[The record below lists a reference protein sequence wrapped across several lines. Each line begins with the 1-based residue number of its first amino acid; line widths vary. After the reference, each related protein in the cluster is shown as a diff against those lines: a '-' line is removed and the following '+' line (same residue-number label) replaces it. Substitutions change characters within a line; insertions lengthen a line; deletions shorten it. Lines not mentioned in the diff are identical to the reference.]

1 MIGTPGVWPPADGP
15 AAWLTPV
22 AEPLMR
28 VAKAWQMRTA
38 VINKVC
44 AEAEIRTDGAATADE
59 PGSPGSTF
67 GLTPAT

>member
-1 MIGTPGVWPPADGP
+1 
-15 AAWLTPV
+15 
-22 AEPLMR
+22 
-28 VAKAWQMRTA
+28 MRTA

-59 PGSPGSTF
+59 PGSTF

>member
-1 MIGTPGVWPPADGP
+1 
-15 AAWLTPV
+15 
-22 AEPLMR
+22 MR